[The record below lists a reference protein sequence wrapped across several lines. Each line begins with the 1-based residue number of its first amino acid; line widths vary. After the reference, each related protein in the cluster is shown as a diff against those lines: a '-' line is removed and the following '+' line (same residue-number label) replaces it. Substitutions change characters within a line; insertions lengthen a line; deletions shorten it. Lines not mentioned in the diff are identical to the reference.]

1 MSRLIDIIT
10 SDDPA
15 VRNTPLDTICRA
27 ASYEE
32 LLSGCRELDS
42 FRRRSVNLYGRVRA
56 LFFLYAIHSFHLTRH
71 GRTRTRSIIPFR
83 GYVALLHRRF
93 EEAIE
98 IFLAAQQT
106 DGPND
111 AISSALAA
119 AYRALGFQTLAD
131 QVRRCVRSVRG
142 NQWMFRTGHPGDYPL
157 RIHPQLTA
165 HRLRKRNRML
175 GNA

>member
-42 FRRRSVNLYGRVRA
+42 FRRRSDNLYGRVRA

-71 GRTRTRSIIPFR
+71 GRTRTRSIIPFQ

-106 DGPND
+106 
-111 AISSALAA
+111 
-119 AYRALGFQTLAD
+119 
-131 QVRRCVRSVRG
+131 
-142 NQWMFRTGHPGDYPL
+142 
-157 RIHPQLTA
+157 
-165 HRLRKRNRML
+165 
-175 GNA
+175 